1 MQESKLT
8 PFGVCNNLARTPF
21 KSQWGKYTFH
31 FSSVKHKE
39 SFDSKLQVR
48 IPWLNDS
55 MSKRFKFEV
64 DVSQIAV
71 FQLYCQVETRGFYV
85 VDEIRGLKWRDRES
99 LTLSGL
105 QANLRES
112 SEKPETTTE
121 G

>member
-1 MQESKLT
+1 MKGGNMT
-8 PFGVCNNLARTPF
+8 PFGVCYDLTRSPF
-21 KSQWGKYTFH
+21 KTTWGNYTFY
-31 FSSVKHKE
+31 FSSIKHKE
-39 SFDSKLQVR
+39 SFDGKLQVR

-55 MSKRFKFEV
+55 MSKRFKFDV

-85 VDEIRGLKWRDRES
+85 VDEIRGFKWRYRES

-112 SEKPETTTE
+112 SEKLETTTE

>member
-1 MQESKLT
+1 MRESKLT
-8 PFGVCNNLARTPF
+8 PFGVCYNLACTPF

-48 IPWLNDS
+48 
-55 MSKRFKFEV
+55 EV

>member
-1 MQESKLT
+1 MKETNLT
-8 PFGVCNNLARTPF
+8 PFGVCYDLTRSPF
-21 KSQWGKYTFH
+21 KSTWGKYAFY
-31 FSSVKHKE
+31 FSTIKHKE
-39 SFDSKLQVR
+39 SFDGKLQIR

-85 VDEIRGLKWRDRES
+85 VDEIRGLKWRNRES
-99 LTLSGL
+99 LILSGL
-105 QANLRES
+105 QASLRES
-112 SEKPETTTE
+112 SEKQETTTE